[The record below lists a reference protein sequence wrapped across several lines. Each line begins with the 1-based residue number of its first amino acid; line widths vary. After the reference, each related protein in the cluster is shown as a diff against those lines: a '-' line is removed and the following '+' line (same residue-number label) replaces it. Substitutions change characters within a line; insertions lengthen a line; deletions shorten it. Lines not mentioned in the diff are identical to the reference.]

1 MTLTFTYPWLFSAL
15 ALPLLVHFAVKP
27 YSERRLAVRAPWFGR
42 LTRFSGRKPG
52 EGAAVPH
59 RSGMETVMD
68 VVVWCL
74 LVTALARPQYLEPP
88 IHKTVPTR
96 DLLLLVD
103 LSGSM
108 DTEDFTNAAGE
119 QVDRLTAIKEVLTD
133 FLSRR
138 EGDRVGLVVFGNA
151 AFVQVPFTQDLDAS
165 RILLDQL
172 SPRMAGPKTALGDA
186 IGLGITLF
194 ERSEVKQRVI
204 IALTDGNDT
213 GSLVP
218 PAEAARIAAD
228 KDIVIYSVAVGDPT
242 TVGEEKLDE
251 EALQDIAKTTG
262 GKYFFAGDREQLEGI
277 YEDLDQLEA
286 RQVETI
292 SHRPRLDLFHWPL
305 GAAFLLSLGF
315 YLLRVWH
322 TRSVPDASRNAPA
335 GTAKT
340 SVEIDNSSSERR
352 KAA

>member
-1 MTLTFTYPWLFSAL
+1 MQIYFSYPWLFSAL
-15 ALPLLVHFAVKP
+15 ALPVLVHFAVTP
-27 YSERRLAVRAPWFGR
+27 YSERRLAVRMPWFGR
-42 LTRFSGRKPG
+42 LARFSGRKPG
-52 EGAAVPH
+52 EGGAVPH
-59 RSGMETVMD
+59 RSFMGTV
-68 VVVWCL
+68 VGIVVWGL
-74 LVTALARPQYLEPP
+74 LVAALARPQYLEPP
-88 IHKTVPTR
+88 IHKTIPTR

-108 DTEDFTNAAGE
+108 EAQDFKNQADE
-119 QVDRLTAIKEVLTD
+119 QVDRLTAVKEVLAD

-172 SPRMAGPKTALGDA
+172 APRMAGPKTALGDA

-213 GSLVP
+213 GSQVP

-228 KDIVIYSVAVGDPT
+228 KDIVIHTVAVGDPT

-251 EALQDIAKTTG
+251 AALQGVARTTG

-277 YEDLDQLEA
+277 YTELDRLEA
-286 RQVETI
+286 RKVETI

-305 GAAFLLSLGF
+305 GAAFGLSLGF
-315 YLLRVWH
+315 YLLRVWR
-322 TRSVPDASRNAPA
+322 TRRVQDASRNASDDKA
-335 GTAKT
+335 ET
-340 SVEIDNSSSERR
+340 SVETSNSAHAG

>member
-1 MTLTFTYPWLFSAL
+1 MNIIFTYPWMFFAL
-15 ALPLLVHFAVKP
+15 ALPLLVHFSVKP
-27 YSERRLAVRAPWFGR
+27 YSERRLAVRVPWFGR
-42 LTRFSGRKPG
+42 LARFSGRRPG
-52 EGAAVPH
+52 EGTVVPH
-59 RSGMETVMD
+59 RSFMETVMGI
-68 VVVWCL
+68 VVWCL

-108 DTEDFTNAAGE
+108 ETEDFTSRTGK
-119 QVDRLTAIKEVLTD
+119 QVDRLTAVKEVLAD

-172 SPRMAGPKTALGDA
+172 APRMAGPKTALGDA

-213 GSLVP
+213 GSQVP

-228 KDIVIYSVAVGDPT
+228 KDIVIYTVAVGDPT

-251 EALQDIAKTTG
+251 EALQEIAKTTG
-262 GKYFFAGDREQLEGI
+262 GKFFFAGDREQLEGI
-277 YEDLDQLEA
+277 YKELDQLEA

-305 GAAFLLSLGF
+305 GAAFLLNLGF
-315 YLLRVWH
+315 YLLRVWR
-322 TRSVPDASRNAPA
+322 TRRVPELSQDVSEDTAETITGTDKPVRN
-335 GTAKT
+335 
-340 SVEIDNSSSERR
+340 R

>member
-1 MTLTFTYPWLFSAL
+1 MTIAIAYPWMFYAL
-15 ALPLLVHFAVKP
+15 ALPLLVHYTVTP
-27 YSERRLAVRAPWFGR
+27 YSERRLAVRAPWFDR
-42 LTRFSGRKPG
+42 LAHLSGRRPG
-52 EGAAVPH
+52 EGAAIPH
-59 RSGMETVMD
+59 RSVMESV
-68 VVVWCL
+68 VGIVVWCL

-88 IHKTVPTR
+88 IHKTIPTR

-108 DTEDFTNAAGE
+108 EAQDFKNQAGD
-119 QVDRLTAIKEVLTD
+119 QVDRLTAVKDVLGD

-138 EGDRVGLVVFGNA
+138 EGDRVGLIVFGNA

-165 RILLDQL
+165 RILLEQL
-172 SPRMAGPKTALGDA
+172 APRMAGPKTAIGDA

-213 GSLVP
+213 GSQVP

-228 KDIVIYSVAVGDPT
+228 KDIVIHTVAVGDPT

-251 EALQDIAKTTG
+251 AALQGVARTTG

-277 YEDLDQLEA
+277 YEELDRLEE
-286 RQVETI
+286 RKVETI
-292 SHRPRLDLFHWPL
+292 SHRPRSDLFHWPL
-305 GAAFLLSLGF
+305 STAFLLNFGF
-315 YLLRVWH
+315 YLLRAWR
-322 TRSVPDASRNAPA
+322 TRRVQDASWNASDDKTETPA
-335 GTAKT
+335 ETN
-340 SVEIDNSSSERR
+340 NSAHAR

>member
-1 MTLTFTYPWLFSAL
+1 MITFARHWLFLAI
-15 ALPLLVHFAVKP
+15 ALPLLIHWAFKP
-27 YSERRLAVRAPWFGR
+27 YREVRLAVRSPWFGR
-42 LTRFSGRKPG
+42 LTRFSAQKPG
-52 EGAAVPH
+52 EGAVVP
-59 RSGMETVMD
+59 RRRLIEAAISIL
-68 VVVWCL
+68 VWCL

-108 DTEDFTNAAGE
+108 ETEDFTNAAGK
-119 QVDRLTAIKEVLTD
+119 QVDRLNAVKEVLAD
-133 FLSRR
+133 FLAHR

-165 RILLDQL
+165 RMLLQEL
-172 SPRMAGPKTALGDA
+172 KPRMAGPKTALGDA

-194 ERSEVKQRVI
+194 EHSVVKQRII

-213 GSLVP
+213 GSQVP

-228 KDIVIYSVAVGDPT
+228 KGIVVYTVAVGDPT
-242 TVGEEKLDE
+242 AVGEEKLDE
-251 EALQDIAKTTG
+251 EALKNLAQTTG
-262 GKYFFAGDREQLEGI
+262 GRYFYAADREQLKGI
-277 YEDLDQLEA
+277 YADLDRLET

-305 GAAFLLSLGF
+305 SFALVLCLGY
-315 YLLRVWH
+315 YLVWVIYPKVVSI
-322 TRSVPDASRNAPA
+322 RESE
-335 GTAKT
+335 T
-340 SVEIDNSSSERR
+340 SNQ
-352 KAA
+352 